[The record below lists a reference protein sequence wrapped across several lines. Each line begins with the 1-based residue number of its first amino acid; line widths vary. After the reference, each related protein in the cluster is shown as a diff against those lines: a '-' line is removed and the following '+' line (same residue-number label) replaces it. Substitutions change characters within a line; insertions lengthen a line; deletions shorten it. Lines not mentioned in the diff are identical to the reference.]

1 MGDVSSGQ
9 HKRKG
14 EDKACKMMKKKWT
27 PKEDAVLIAA
37 LSELCNAGW
46 KRENGIFKNGYTAAL
61 ERKLKSRIP
70 GCNIK
75 ASPHI
80 ESRLKLLKRQYDA
93 ITEMQGAAGMQWD
106 NKENILICED
116 DNVWEEWVQVYVMI
130 WLLKF

>member
-1 MGDVSSGQ
+1 MGDLSSGQ
-9 HKRKG
+9 LKRKG
-14 EDKACKMMKKKWT
+14 SDKASKAMKKIWT
-27 PKEDAVLIAA
+27 PREDAVLIAA

-61 ERKLKSRIP
+61 ERKLKSRLP

-93 ITEMQGAAGMQWD
+93 ITEMQGAAGMRWNDKD
-106 NKENILICED
+106 NTMICED
-116 DNVWEEWVQVYVMI
+116 DDVWDEWVQVYVM
-130 WLLKF
+130 LRLSKF